1 VKFSGKSLGLAP
13 FALTAIGL
21 AGLFTAAESFCS
33 AFVGVYLYSSNH
45 DIVPV
50 LKHYLALYGSV
61 PITFVLAGW
70 YAQSRD
76 KMHPYRLGLLLN
88 IGYYAMLLY
97 LRDDAPKYAWQLGA
111 WLGLTWGVFYAG
123 SNTLHFD
130 VSSFGRR
137 AYYLGLVT
145 SVNGFFQLVAPLIS
159 GAVIWLSPDRFQGY
173 KIVFGLAIAVY
184 CTCFLISLRLP
195 KERTGAPFKMRHVM
209 FPSAVK
215 RDWRIAMTTGV
226 GQLGIDVV
234 VTILMPLLMFM
245 VTNNEMKV
253 GGFQSFQAMAGVIVA
268 WLVGK
273 MMNSNVRGRF
283 LFTGAGLT
291 LIAAIIL
298 YSNVTV
304 WTLIAFGFLRAIGE
318 PMFAI
323 PQAALRW
330 DIIFKSIEV
339 PSERVAYLCA
349 FEVCLGV
356 GRVLAMGPIVI
367 LAYLVKPE
375 HAYMVLAGSIL
386 FLCLAR
392 WACLALLYKTD
403 EMKVVH

>member
-1 VKFSGKSLGLAP
+1 MAP
-13 FALTAIGL
+13 FALTAISL

-88 IGYYAMLLY
+88 IVYYAMLLY
-97 LRDDAPKYAWQLGA
+97 LRDDAPKYALELGA

-130 VSSFGRR
+130 VSSNGRR

-145 SVNGFFQLVAPLIS
+145 SVNGVFQLLAPLVS
-159 GAVIWLSPDRFQGY
+159 GAAIWLSPEKFMGY

-184 CTCFLISLRLP
+184 CTCFLVSLRLP
-195 KERTGAPFKMRHVM
+195 KEKTGAPFKMKHVM
-209 FPSAVK
+209 FPPAIK
-215 RDWRIAMTTGV
+215 RDWRLAMTTGV

-234 VTILMPLLMFM
+234 VMILMPLLMFM
-245 VTNNEMKV
+245 ETKNEMSV
-253 GGFQSFQAMAGVIVA
+253 GGFQSFQAMAGVLVA

-273 MMNSNVRGRF
+273 TMNLKLRGRF
-283 LFTGAGLT
+283 LIVGAGLT
-291 LIAAIIL
+291 TIAAIIL
-298 YSNVTV
+298 YSSATV

-330 DIIFKSIEV
+330 DIIFKSTEA

-356 GRVLAMGPIVI
+356 GRVLAMGPIVL
-367 LAYLVKPE
+367 LASMVKPE
-375 HAYMVLAGSIL
+375 HAYVVLAGSIL
-386 FLCLAR
+386 LLSLAR
-392 WACLALLYKTD
+392 WACLALLYKTQ
-403 EMKVVH
+403 EMKTIH